1 MPWDDIEQLEHQL
14 AAALRDFD
22 WTAADQLCASIAGRL
37 PGEPG
42 FPERAARSLLQH
54 LRRKRRFATMGILAE
69 ALLQSGLRTPQ
80 VRRQYAQA
88 LIDQGMLTAAELVLQ
103 SLIQDSQVNAAE
115 IAEARGLLGRIY
127 KQLYVNGRPN
137 AAHLKRAYTEYSFV
151 YTSNPDQY
159 TWHGI
164 NMVALL
170 ARAEEDGIPLQG
182 VPDYRE
188 LARQIL
194 YDIAAKEEHSTDPLP
209 SWDLATELE
218 ALVALGRNADAERK
232 ANLYADAPTGDAF
245 EYAST
250 LRQLQELWGLDN
262 RTPPGSSLFP
272 ILRAAQIRRE
282 GGGLSIPLEDA
293 QQDLEK
299 VFGDSGSV
307 SLKWYL
313 EGLARGKSVCRV
325 EFANG
330 RGNGTGW
337 LVKSTDFFPG
347 DPPRLLVLTNSHVV
361 STTFPGA
368 IRPPGAVLNF
378 QLLGKRIPMKSI
390 AWFSPV
396 SELDAT
402 FLELA
407 EPAGCDAMPLA
418 VTPVE
423 LTDPAPR
430 MYIIGHPGAR
440 DLEFSLQDNRL
451 IGCNEQKL
459 HYRTPT
465 EGGSSGS
472 PVFDPVGW
480 HVVALHHAGA
490 AKMPKLG
497 GPPDVFYEANE
508 GISILAIQKATQTKS
523 LEVHA

>member
-14 AAALRDFD
+14 AAALREFD
-22 WTAADQLCASIAGRL
+22 WTAADQLCATIAGRL
-37 PGEPG
+37 RDEPG
-42 FPERAARSLLQH
+42 FPERAARGLLQQ
-54 LRRKRRFATMGILAE
+54 LRRKRRFASMGLLAE
-69 ALLQSGLRTPQ
+69 AMLQSGLRTPQ

-88 LIDQGMLTAAELVLQ
+88 LIDQGVLSAAELVLQ
-103 SLIQDSQVNAAE
+103 SLIQDSQANAAE
-115 IAEARGLLGRIY
+115 IAEARGLMGRIY

-137 AAHLKRAYTEYSFV
+137 PEHLKRAYAEYSFV
-151 YTSNPDQY
+151 YASKPEQY

-170 ARAEEDGIPLQG
+170 ARAEEDQIPMQG

-194 YDIAAKEEHSTDPLP
+194 YDIRAKEENSNEPLP

-232 ANLYADAPTGDAF
+232 ANLYADAPNADAF

-250 LRQLQELWGLDN
+250 LRQLQELWSLDN

-272 ILRAAQIRRE
+272 ILRAAQVCRE
-282 GGGLSIPLEDA
+282 GGGISIPLEDA
-293 QQDLEK
+293 HQDLEK

-307 SLKWYL
+307 SLRWYL
-313 EGLARGKSVCRV
+313 DGLARGKSVCRV

-330 RGNGTGW
+330 KGNGTGW
-337 LVKSTDFFPG
+337 LVNSTDFFPA
-347 DPPRLLVLTNSHVV
+347 DPPRQLVLTNSHVV

-368 IRPPGAVLNF
+368 IRPPGVVFNF
-378 QLLGKRIPMKSI
+378 QLLGKRIPMKSL

-407 EPAGCDAMPLA
+407 EPVDCDPMPLSVA
-418 VTPVE
+418 PIE
-423 LTDPAPR
+423 LADPAPR

-451 IGCNEQKL
+451 IACNEQKL

-472 PVFDPVGW
+472 PVFEPMGW
-480 HVVALHHAGA
+480 HAVALHHAGA
-490 AKMPKLG
+490 AKMAKLG
-497 GPPDVFYEANE
+497 GPPDTFYEANE
-508 GISILAIQKATQTKS
+508 GIAILAIQKVTRTKT